1 MSTKLRVL
9 ATLGGIAV
17 ASMVVSQ
24 AANLLSN
31 GDFESPDLSTIG
43 ATQATYGPGQS
54 IGGVWTVSG
63 ANVGL
68 YTDAWDLN
76 PNQVI
81 ADEQSLYFDVAGAAI
96 SQTVSLS
103 PGSYTLSFKAAALN
117 TGTYR
122 IAYTV
127 VGNGGAP
134 GGTAY
139 VPYNIVSGT
148 TLAPNFD
155 SYLASFTVGTADN
168 VMFTF
173 MGISEDPQAA
183 LDDVSLVP
191 EPETY
196 ALVAGLGLML
206 FAGYRRFR
214 KA

>member
-9 ATLGGIAV
+9 ATVGGIAV

-31 GDFESPDLSTIG
+31 GDFETPSLAG
-43 ATQATYGPGQS
+43 QTQGTYGPGATF
-54 IGGVWTVSG
+54 GGWTVSG

-68 YTDAWDLN
+68 YTDAWDQN

-81 ADEQSLYFDVAGAAI
+81 ADEQSLYFDVPGAAI
-96 SQTVSLS
+96 WQTVPLS
-103 PGSYTLSFKAAALN
+103 PGDYTLSFKAAALN

-139 VPYNIVSGT
+139 VPYNIVSGHTVAPSYNTWST
-148 TLAPNFD
+148 T
-155 SYLASFTVGTADN
+155 FTVSTSDS
-168 VMFTF
+168 VKITF
-173 MGISEDPQAA
+173 MGVSEDPQAA

>member
-24 AANLLSN
+24 AANLISD
-31 GDFESPDLSTIG
+31 GDFESPTVAP
-43 ATQATYGPGQS
+43 ATQSSYPAGTVF
-54 IGGVWTVSG
+54 GGAWTVSG
-63 ANVGL
+63 GNVGL
-68 YTDAWDLN
+68 YTDAWTSH

-81 ADEQSLYFDVAGAAI
+81 ADNQSLYFDVTGATIA
-96 SQTVSLS
+96 QTVSLGA
-103 PGSYTLSFKAAALN
+103 GSYLLSFKTAALS
-117 TGTYR
+117 TGTYD
-122 IAYTV
+122 IGYSI
-127 VGNGGAP
+127 VGGSTTYASGSA
-134 GGTAY
+134 T
-139 VPYNIVSGT
+139 GT
-148 TLAPNFD
+148 TVAPSSDTTTVPFTVSSFD
-155 SYLASFTVGTADN
+155 SVTISFWANED
-168 VMFTF
+168 
-173 MGISEDPQAA
+173 DPQGA